1 MEMTTGNEMMITVS
15 GVTKNFGA
23 FRALDG
29 LSLNVKKGSVYGLV
43 GPNGAGKTTFIKAL
57 MGIYKADSGE
67 MTLDG
72 KPIFE
77 NEEVKSRMI
86 YVCDDLF
93 YYPTYTIEQTA
104 KMYADIYPNW
114 SNELFEKLHDIYKID
129 LKRKVIRLSKGMQK
143 QVAFWLGISAQPDVM
158 ILDEPIDG
166 LDPVMR
172 RNTWRLVLNEVAERG
187 MTVLI
192 SSHNLRELEDVCDHV
207 GIMFGGKMVIEKS
220 LDDVKGNIH
229 KIQIAFAKEGSD
241 EKLALFTSNLEL
253 LHESRM
259 GSVASLIVKGDMEDI
274 KNIAAQYSPVVF
286 DIIPLTLEEVFIY
299 ELGGM
304 GYEFE
309 NILI

>member
-1 MEMTTGNEMMITVS
+1 MEMIKAV
-15 GVTKNFGA
+15 GVTKQFDG
-23 FRALDG
+23 FKALDD
-29 LSLNVKKGSVYGLV
+29 LSLHIDKGSVYGLV
-43 GPNGAGKTTFIKAL
+43 GPNGAGKTTFIKTL
-57 MGIYKADSGE
+57 MGIYRADSGE
-67 MTLDG
+67 ISLEG
-72 KPIFE
+72 ERIYE
-77 NEEVKSRMI
+77 NEAVKRRMV

-93 YYPTYTIEQTA
+93 FYPTYTIKQTA
-104 KMYADIYPNW
+104 KMYKDIYPNW
-114 SNELFEKLHDIYKID
+114 SDELFEKLHDIYKIN
-129 LKRKVIRLSKGMQK
+129 LNRKVIRLSKGMQK

-172 RNTWRLVLNEVAERG
+172 RNTWKLILNEVALRE

-229 KIQIAFAKEGSD
+229 KIQLAFSQTDGRAEEKMASVL
-241 EKLALFTSNLEL
+241 EKLEI
-253 LHESRM
+253 LHESKI
-259 GSVASLIVKGDMEDI
+259 GSVANLIVKGDIESVRSTALVLEPAI
-274 KNIAAQYSPVVF
+274 F
-286 DIIPLTLEEVFIY
+286 DILPLTLEEVFIY

>member
-1 MEMTTGNEMMITVS
+1 MEMITAE
-15 GVTKNFGA
+15 GVTKSFD
-23 FRALDG
+23 RMTALDG
-29 LSLNVKKGSVYGLV
+29 LSLHVKKGSVYGLV

-57 MGIYKADSGE
+57 MGVYRTDSGSI
-67 MTLDG
+67 TLENE
-72 KPIFE
+72 KIFE
-77 NEEVKSRMI
+77 NENAKKRIV

-93 YYPTYTIEQTA
+93 FYPTYTVKQTA

-114 SNELFEKLHDIYKID
+114 SQELFEKLHEIYKID
-129 LKRKVIRLSKGMQK
+129 LNRKVIRLSKGMQK
-143 QVAFWLGISAQPDVM
+143 QVAFWLGVSAQPDVM

-172 RNTWRLVLNEVAERG
+172 RNTWRIILNEVAERE

-207 GIMFGGKMVIEKS
+207 GIMFGGKMIIEKA
-220 LDDVKGNIH
+220 LDDIKGNIH
-229 KIQIAFAKEGSD
+229 KVQIAFSKDDERASEKTAALT
-241 EKLALFTSNLEL
+241 EKLTV
-253 LHESRM
+253 LHQSSI
-259 GSVASLIVKGDMEDI
+259 GSVTNYIVKGDVDGIE
-274 KNIAAQYSPVVF
+274 AAASVFKPAVF

>member
-1 MEMTTGNEMMITVS
+1 MEMIKAV
-15 GVTKNFGA
+15 GVTKQFDG
-23 FRALDG
+23 FKALDD

-57 MGIYKADSGE
+57 MGIYRADKGE
-67 MTLDG
+67 MTLEG
-72 KPIFE
+72 EKIYE
-77 NEEVKSRMI
+77 NEAVKRRMV
-86 YVCDDLF
+86 YVSDDLF
-93 YYPTYTIEQTA
+93 FFPTYTIKQTA
-104 KMYADIYPNW
+104 KMYKDIYPNW
-114 SNELFEKLHDIYKID
+114 SDELFEKLHDIYKIN
-129 LKRKVIRLSKGMQK
+129 LNRKVIRLSKGMQK

-172 RNTWRLVLNEVAERG
+172 RNTWKLILNEVALRD

-229 KIQIAFAKEGSD
+229 KIQIAFSKEGENAD
-241 EKLALFTSNLEL
+241 EKMASVLENLEI
-253 LHESRM
+253 LHDTRI
-259 GSVASLIVKGDMEDI
+259 GSVANLIVKGDIERVKGI
-274 KNIAAQYSPVVF
+274 CLALQPAVF
-286 DIIPLTLEEVFIY
+286 DILPLTLEEVFIY

>member
-1 MEMTTGNEMMITVS
+1 MEMIKAV
-15 GVTKNFGA
+15 GVTKQFDG
-23 FRALDG
+23 FKALDD
-29 LSLNVKKGSVYGLV
+29 LSLHIDKGSVYGLV
-43 GPNGAGKTTFIKAL
+43 GPNGAGKTTFIKTL
-57 MGIYKADSGE
+57 MGIYRADSGE
-67 MTLDG
+67 ISLEG
-72 KPIFE
+72 ERIYE
-77 NEEVKSRMI
+77 NEAVKRRMVH
-86 YVCDDLF
+86 VCDDLF
-93 YYPTYTIEQTA
+93 FYPTYTIKQTA
-104 KMYADIYPNW
+104 KMYKDIYPNW
-114 SNELFEKLHDIYKID
+114 SDELFEKLHDIYKIN
-129 LKRKVIRLSKGMQK
+129 LNRKVIRLSKGMQK

-172 RNTWRLVLNEVAERG
+172 RNTWKLILNEVALRE

-229 KIQIAFAKEGSD
+229 KIQLAFSQTDGRAEEKMASVL
-241 EKLALFTSNLEL
+241 EKLEI
-253 LHESRM
+253 LHESKI
-259 GSVASLIVKGDMEDI
+259 GSVANLIVKGDIESVRSTALVLEPAI
-274 KNIAAQYSPVVF
+274 F
-286 DIIPLTLEEVFIY
+286 DILPLTLEEVFIY